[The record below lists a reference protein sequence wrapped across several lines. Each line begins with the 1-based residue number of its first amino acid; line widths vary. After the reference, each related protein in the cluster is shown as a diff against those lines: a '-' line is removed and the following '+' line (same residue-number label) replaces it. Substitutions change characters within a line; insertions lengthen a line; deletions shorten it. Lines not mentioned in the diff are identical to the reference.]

1 MTNDNRKSKRRMP
14 LAVSNSR
21 IKLSSGQIFWREV
34 GSGPHIV
41 FLHSAWTDSS
51 DWLPVMDTLSYDC
64 HCLAP
69 DLLGFGESDQPK
81 THYSISLEV
90 ECLAEY
96 LKALSLPDVYL
107 VARDLGAWVAT
118 SYALK
123 HPEVVRGLVLL
134 APYGVDMK
142 AGHDASKGKQGSW
155 LEQNA
160 LLVRR
165 LLLLVYPLAKLLRCH
180 RPIERLLPRL
190 ETMRSSRVAR
200 EILFDRRRA
209 EIEAEL
215 LHDHFEELK
224 TPILVLQGEAD
235 TPRVVALCSAYA
247 QLSPQV
253 EVRIVPGN
261 SEDISATTES
271 IALQI
276 REFVIGS

>member
-1 MTNDNRKSKRRMP
+1 MTTGNQIP
-14 LAVSNSR
+14 VSNSR

-41 FLHSAWTDSS
+41 FLHGAWTDSS
-51 DWLPVMDTLSYDC
+51 DWLPVIETLSHEC

-69 DLLGFGESDQPK
+69 DLLGFGESDQPE

-96 LKALSLPDVYL
+96 LKALSLHEVYL

-118 SYALK
+118 SYALQ
-123 HPEVVRGLVLL
+123 HPEAVRGLVLL
-134 APYGVDMK
+134 APYGVEIK
-142 AGHDASKGKQGSW
+142 AAHDASKGKQGSW

-160 LLVRR
+160 HHVRR

-190 ETMRSSRVAR
+190 ETMLSSRVAR
-200 EILFDRRRA
+200 EILFARRRA

-215 LHDHFEELK
+215 LHDHFDSLN
-224 TPILVLQGEAD
+224 TPVLVLQGEAD
-235 TPRVVALCSAYA
+235 TPRVVALCTAYA

-253 EVRIVPGN
+253 AVRIVPGN
-261 SEDISATTES
+261 SEDAGTITDSL
-271 IALQI
+271 ALQI
-276 REFVIGS
+276 REFVIGL

>member
-1 MTNDNRKSKRRMP
+1 MP
-14 LAVSNSR
+14 LPVSNSR

-34 GSGPHIV
+34 GSGPHII
-41 FLHSAWTDSS
+41 FLHGSWTDSS
-51 DWLPVMDTLSYDC
+51 DWLPVMDTLSHEY

-69 DLLGFGESDQPK
+69 DLLGFGESDQPE

-96 LKALSLPDVYL
+96 LKALSLHEVYL

-123 HPEVVRGLVLL
+123 HPEAVRGLMLL
-134 APYGVDMK
+134 APYGVEIK
-142 AGHDASKGKQGSW
+142 AGYDASKGKQGSW
-155 LEQNA
+155 LAQNA

-165 LLLLVYPLAKLLRCH
+165 LLLLVYPLAKLLGCH
-180 RPIERLLPRL
+180 RSIDRLLLRLERLL
-190 ETMRSSRVAR
+190 SSGVAR
-200 EILFDRRRA
+200 QILFDRRRA

-215 LHDHFEELK
+215 LHDRFDWLK
-224 TPILVLQGEAD
+224 TPVLVLQGETD
-235 TPRVVALCSAYA
+235 PPKVVALCSAYA

-276 REFVIGS
+276 KEFVLCH

>member
-1 MTNDNRKSKRRMP
+1 MTIGNQIP
-14 LAVSNSR
+14 VSNSR

-41 FLHSAWTDSS
+41 FLHGSWTDGSS
-51 DWLPVMDTLSYDC
+51 WLPVMDALSHEC

-96 LKALSLPDVYL
+96 LNALSLHDVYL

-123 HPEVVRGLVLL
+123 HPEAVRGLVLL
-134 APYGVDMK
+134 APYGLDIK

-180 RPIERLLPRL
+180 RPIDRLLPRL
-190 ETMRSSRVAR
+190 ETMGSSRVAR
-200 EILFDRRRA
+200 EILFARRRA

-215 LHDHFEELK
+215 LHNHLDDLK
-224 TPILVLQGEAD
+224 TPILVLQGETD
-235 TPRVVALCSAYA
+235 PPRVVALSTAYA
-247 QLSPQV
+247 QLSPLV
-253 EVRIVPGN
+253 DVRIVPGN
-261 SEDISATTES
+261 TEDISATIDS
-271 IALQI
+271 LALQI
-276 REFVIGS
+276 KEFVFGS